1 MVEKFMDRKTF
12 LRKAPL
18 VFLSA
23 FGQGVRE
30 ARRPTP
36 EVPLPLL
43 RPPGAAPKE
52 EFLDLCCGIGACAEV
67 CPADAIQLRPR
78 EGDPDRLA
86 PIIVPDE
93 AACIVCE
100 DLACMAA
107 CPSGTAAISMVKTAH
122 GKGPVVKAGC
132 IGCGMCEYY
141 CPTDPPA
148 IRVFE
153 EE

>member
-107 CPSGTAAISMVKTAH
+107 CPSGA
-122 GKGPVVKAGC
+122 
-132 IGCGMCEYY
+132 
-141 CPTDPPA
+141 
-148 IRVFE
+148 
-153 EE
+153 